1 MFVCLFVCLFVCVC
15 VCFLFVCLFGAYV
28 SLENFSLIWRQRH
41 YRWRAVNCYLHSTL
55 MAIEQWGFFSV
66 PHLLWHGASVYN
78 GHLRGPLTLKPI
90 AKRLVVDLSLPVF
103 TTLMVCRY
111 TFILPFLFE
120 NLNCKTKLVSL
131 IFQRQVSAAST
142 TPPHSTHHH
151 ATHVT
156 HHHVT
161 HESSESEYFS
171 FLYDPTSVSI
181 TLCIF
186 WLRSLIFLVGIF
198 FLLIWTYKINLFL
211 YLYNSY
217 FHSALYRCQIK
228 TWLLSVPN

>member
-1 MFVCLFVCLFVCVC
+1 MRNIEHLYEKRCNVKNMFKYCYIGHWTEYQPFKCLFVCLG
-15 VCFLFVCLFGAYV
+15 LYIP
-28 SLENFSLIWRQRH
+28 LENFSLIWRQHH
-41 YRWRAVNCYLHSTL
+41 YRWRAVNFYLHSTL
-55 MAIEQWGFFSV
+55 VAIEQWGFFSV
-66 PHLLWHGASVYN
+66 PHLLWHGASVHN

-90 AKRLVVDLSLPVF
+90 TKRLVVELLLPVF
-103 TTLMVCRY
+103 TTLMVCRH
-111 TFILPFLFE
+111 TFILRFLFE
-120 NLNCKTKLVSL
+120 NLLNCKTKLVSL

-186 WLRSLIFLVGIF
+186 WRRFLIFLLGSF
-198 FLLIWTYKINLFL
+198 
-211 YLYNSY
+211 SY
-217 FHSALYRCQIK
+217 
-228 TWLLSVPN
+228 